1 MWNVEC
7 GVGLLHRLATAAQFR
22 LHKLTLAYHLRML
35 LLAQRLATL
44 AACVASRLR
53 SVHLSLER
61 VHLILQ
67 PLLRLLVLL
76 HALQILS
83 VVFNGC
89 NLTVDGAY
97 LALRTLEMAVGL
109 LRVEHG
115 RHEVRPVVPATKQ
128 ARIGGKEAALQCALL
143 VFILHNE
150 HTEHLAAALLRAH
163 QVGVGDVALQLQRR
177 SLSKR
182 VYVVAERIGE
192 LAG

>member
-1 MWNVEC
+1 M
-7 GVGLLHRLATAAQFR
+7 LHRLATPAQFR
-22 LHKLTLAYHLRML
+22 LHKLTLAYHLLLL

-53 SVHLSLER
+53 SVHLSLEC
-61 VHLILQ
+61 VHLSLQ
-67 PLLRLLVLL
+67 ALLRLLVLL
-76 HALQILS
+76 HALQILC
-83 VVFNGC
+83 VVFDGC
-89 NLTVDGAY
+89 NLTVDSAY
-97 LALRTLEMAVGL
+97 LALRALEMAVGL

-115 RHEVRPVVPATKQ
+115 RHEVRPVIPTAKQ
-128 ARIGGKEAALQCALL
+128 TRIGGKEAALQCARL

-150 HTEHLAAALLRAH
+150 HAEHLAAALLRAH

>member
-1 MWNVEC
+1 M
-7 GVGLLHRLATAAQFR
+7 LHRLATPAQFG
-22 LHKLTLAYHLRML
+22 LHKLTLAYHLRLL

-53 SVHLSLER
+53 CVHLSLER
-61 VHLILQ
+61 VHLSLQ
-67 PLLRLLVLL
+67 ALLRLLVLL
-76 HALQILS
+76 HALQILG

-150 HTEHLAAALLRAH
+150 HTEHLAEALLRAH
-163 QVGVGDVALQLQRR
+163 QVGIGDVALQLQRC

-182 VYVVAERIGE
+182 VYFVAERIGE